1 MMVTTDTKAGA
12 REIEA
17 AGADAKLAEAIVVVT
32 ISRADAEIATKS
44 HVEAVVNKAIV
55 QIILAQLL
63 IADVVVAFLKF
74 TT

>member
-1 MMVTTDTKAGA
+1 MMVTTDTRAGV

-17 AGADAKLAEAIVVVT
+17 AGADAKLAEAIVVT

-55 QIILAQLL
+55 QIIFAQLL
-63 IADVVVAFLKF
+63 IAGLVVAVLKF

>member
-1 MMVTTDTKAGA
+1 MTRIPRSASF
-12 REIEA
+12 EA
-17 AGADAKLAEAIVVVT
+17 AGADSKLAEAIVAT

-63 IADVVVAFLKF
+63 IAGVVVAFLKL

>member
-1 MMVTTDTKAGA
+1 MMVTTDTKAGV
-12 REIEA
+12 REIKV
-17 AGADAKLAEAIVVVT
+17 AGADAKLAEAIVVT
-32 ISRADAEIATKS
+32 ISWADAETATKS

-63 IADVVVAFLKF
+63 IAGVVVAFLKF